1 MSYDKNMTGII
12 SKNDRKTDEKHPDIK
27 GQCEINGV
35 QYWVDG
41 WEKTRN
47 SDGGKFYSLSFKR
60 KDAPP
65 QQAPARQAPAR
76 SEPAPQGS
84 GFDMED
90 DIPFRDPMSYRGVQ
104 AVL

>member
-41 WEKTRN
+41 WQKTRT
-47 SDGGKFYSLSFKR
+47 SDGGKFYSLKFKP
-60 KDAPP
+60 KDAAQKPAAP
-65 QQAPARQAPAR
+65 KSAPAP
-76 SEPAPQGS
+76 S
-84 GFDMED
+84 GFCEFD
-90 DIPFRDPMSYRGVQ
+90 DAPF
-104 AVL
+104 